1 MVPKGYMSFLSRVMG
16 KMLIEDENESSAN
29 ISKPRESFFIILC
42 IMGAFAILSS
52 TMSKNPVLNPFAEK
66 LGTPE
71 AFMGFV
77 AAASTLPGV
86 LISFPAGSLSDI
98 IGRRK
103 VLLVSAIVFASAPF
117 FYILIS
123 SWWQLIIVRFY
134 HGFATAIF
142 VPVARAA
149 LAEYYPS
156 RKGEKISTFTS
167 ATIVG
172 RSIAPFI
179 GGFILSLTLWNYH
192 MVYFAVGL
200 VGIMTF
206 IASLMLFREIK
217 EEHIVNKPDRQRVR
231 LKVERFDGF
240 KTVLGNFSILV
251 TSITEAAAR
260 YVYGALEFFFV
271 GYLKNI
277 AQLDPSLIGIIMGMQ
292 LGLIPIVNP
301 FMGRLSDKIGR
312 NIPILGGLMLGG
324 ASLLAIPY
332 NTQFFS
338 LLIISVVFGLGFS
351 MVISSAPALVGDL
364 ANKKSYGAA
373 MGFLATIMDIGQ
385 MAGPIFTGFIMAS
398 FGYAGSF
405 FSLGAVLIGVF
416 ILFAIYRLQMRR
428 YSTSETK
435 RN

>member
-1 MVPKGYMSFLSRVMG
+1 MQIEFRKEESVNTLKSKHFFL
-16 KMLIEDENESSAN
+16 
-29 ISKPRESFFIILC
+29 ILC

-52 TMSKNPVLNPFAEK
+52 TMSKNPVLNPFAK
-66 LGTPE
+66 SLGTPE

-98 IGRRK
+98 LGRRK
-103 VLLVSAIVFASAPF
+103 VLLASTVIFASAPF
-117 FYILIS
+117 LYVFIT
-123 SWWQLIIVRFY
+123 SWWQLILVRFY

-179 GGFILSLTLWNYH
+179 GGFILSLTVWNYR
-192 MVYFAVGL
+192 MLYLTVGFA
-200 VGIMTF
+200 GIITLITG
-206 IASLMLFREIK
+206 IALFTQIHEINRMNSPK
-217 EEHIVNKPDRQRVR
+217 RHLEKSNAR
-231 LKVERFDGF
+231 RFDGF
-240 KTVLGNFSILV
+240 KTVLLNSGIMIASL
-251 TSITEAAAR
+251 TEAAAR

-277 AQLDPSLIGIIMGMQ
+277 AHLDPSLIGIIMGMQ
-292 LGLIPIVNP
+292 LLLIPLVNP

-312 NIPILGGLMLGG
+312 NIPILGGL
-324 ASLLAIPY
+324 AITAFSLIAIPY
-332 NTQFFS
+332 NTQF
-338 LLIISVVFGLGFS
+338 LPLTIISIIFGLGFS

-364 ANKKSYGAA
+364 ADEKSYGAA
-373 MGFLATIMDIGQ
+373 MGFLATVMDIGQ
-385 MAGPIFTGFIMAS
+385 MAGPIFTGFIMIS
-398 FGYAGSF
+398 SGYTGSF
-405 FSLGAVLIGVF
+405 FSLGAGLLGVSM
-416 ILFAIYRLQMRR
+416 LFGIYRLRMNRR
-428 YSTSETK
+428 
-435 RN
+435 

>member
-1 MVPKGYMSFLSRVMG
+1 MPSESR
-16 KMLIEDENESSAN
+16 KKNSAN
-29 ISKPRESFFIILC
+29 NSESRKYFFIILC

-103 VLLVSAIVFASAPF
+103 VLLASTIVFASAPF
-117 FYILIS
+117 LYILIN
-123 SWWQLIIVRFY
+123 SWWQLILVRFY

-149 LAEYYPS
+149 LAEQYPHS
-156 RKGEKISTFTS
+156 KGEKISAFTS

-179 GGFILSLTLWNYH
+179 GGFILSLTVWNYH
-192 MVYFAVGL
+192 MLYLAVGL
-200 VGIMTF
+200 AGIITLITSIVLF
-206 IASLMLFREIK
+206 TQISEELHADPRKQLQKKSKIGRFEGFRTVLRNSGILIASL
-217 EEHIVNKPDRQRVR
+217 
-231 LKVERFDGF
+231 
-240 KTVLGNFSILV
+240 
-251 TSITEAAAR
+251 TEAAAR

-277 AQLDPSLIGIIMGMQ
+277 AHLDPSLIGIIMGMQ
-292 LGLIPIVNP
+292 LALIPIVNP

-312 NIPILGGLMLGG
+312 NIPILGGLAITGL
-324 ASLLAIPY
+324 SLIAIPY
-332 NTQFFS
+332 NTQF
-338 LLIISVVFGLGFS
+338 LPLTIISIFFGLGFS

-364 ANKKSYGAA
+364 ADKKSYGAA
-373 MGFLATIMDIGQ
+373 MGFLATVMDIGQ
-385 MAGPIFTGFIMAS
+385 MAGPIFTGFIMIS
-398 FGYAGSF
+398 FGYTGSF
-405 FSLGAVLIGVF
+405 FSLGAALLGVSM
-416 ILFAIYRLQMRR
+416 LFGVYRLQIKGHLG
-428 YSTSETK
+428 SKTIEA
-435 RN
+435 

>member
-1 MVPKGYMSFLSRVMG
+1 MKKTQIR
-16 KMLIEDENESSAN
+16 NQRNNSAD
-29 ISKPRESFFIILC
+29 KPRSGEYFFIILC

-86 LISFPAGSLSDI
+86 LISFPAGSLSDV

-103 VLLVSAIVFASAPF
+103 VLLVSTIVFASAPF
-117 FYILIS
+117 FYILIN
-123 SWWQLIIVRFY
+123 SWWQLILVRFY

-149 LAEYYPS
+149 LAEFYPS
-156 RKGEKISTFTS
+156 KKGERISTFTS

-172 RSIAPFI
+172 RGIAPFL

-192 MVYFAVGL
+192 MVYLAVGFF
-200 VGIMTF
+200 GITSF
-206 IASLMLFREIK
+206 IIGLILSRQIGDERNANP
-217 EEHIVNKPDRQRVR
+217 VNPPEAKK
-231 LKVERFDGF
+231 KVEGFEGF
-240 KTVLGNFSILV
+240 KIVLRNSSIFV
-251 TSITEAAAR
+251 ASITEAAAR

-292 LGLIPIVNP
+292 LVLIPIVNP

-312 NIPILGGLMLGG
+312 NIPILGGLALGG
-324 ASLLAIPY
+324 TSLFAIPY
-332 NTQFFS
+332 NTQFFP
-338 LLIISVVFGLGFS
+338 LLIISIVFGLGFS

-364 ANKKSYGAA
+364 ADKESYGAA
-373 MGFLATIMDIGQ
+373 MGFLATIMDVGQ
-385 MAGPIFTGFIMAS
+385 MAGPIFTGFIMVS
-398 FGYAGSF
+398 SGYRGSF
-405 FSLGAVLIGVF
+405 FSLGAVLMVVCVLFGV
-416 ILFAIYRLQMRR
+416 YRLRMKG
-428 YSTSETK
+428 YSNLNTK